1 MITGMVNT
9 NREAIIQLVALGPQG
24 HQQEIEAVI
33 DTGFTGFLTMPP
45 ALAAVRFLEE
55 TPADKIA
62 RYKNGLKFFM
72 QLYAAVRRRYAEV
85 VDFKEY
91 EGKIQKL
98 IDTHVGTGE
107 VEKITELVNIF
118 DAEAFA
124 NEVDKLGSTASK
136 ADTIAHRTK
145 KTIEERMGED
155 PAFYQKFSELLA
167 QAIVA
172 FRQQRL
178 SDAAYLSQVTEIAAK
193 VRNRTGDD
201 IPPQLQHHDVAKAF
215 YGVLL
220 EIFSTYTEHGFDPRD
235 TGAEAGLHIDAI
247 VQDHTIVNW
256 VNNTDVQ
263 NQIKGAIEDY
273 LFELK
278 EARGFDLTFEDID
291 RVLELC
297 LDIARVRYA
306 A

>member
-1 MITGMVNT
+1 MHG
-9 NREAIIQLVALGPQG
+9 RWRSRF
-24 HQQEIEAVI
+24 HRC
-33 DTGFTGFLTMPP
+33 D
-45 ALAAVRFLEE
+45 FLEE

-62 RYKNGLKFFM
+62 RYKNDLKFFM

-107 VEKITELVNIF
+107 VEKMTDLVNIF

-167 QAIVA
+167 QAIAA

-178 SDAAYLSQVTEIAAK
+178 SDAAYLSQGD
-193 VRNRTGDD
+193 RNRRESQKSHWRRHTPSTGASRRG
-201 IPPQLQHHDVAKAF
+201 Q
-215 YGVLL
+215 GVLRRA
-220 EIFSTYTEHGFDPRD
+220 PRD
-235 TGAEAGLHIDAI
+235 I
-247 VQDHTIVNW
+247 Q
-256 VNNTDVQ
+256 
-263 NQIKGAIEDY
+263 QICREW
-273 LFELK
+273 F
-278 EARGFDLTFEDID
+278 
-291 RVLELC
+291 
-297 LDIARVRYA
+297 
-306 A
+306 